1 MSAMPI
7 PPESAPAKP
16 WYREPWP
23 WLLMSGPGLVV
34 IAGVVTAWIAFS
46 GADGLVADDY
56 YKQGLGINR
65 TIARDAR
72 AASLAIGG
80 DVRLEGG
87 KVRVALAANAA
98 LPERLTMRIAHPSRA
113 SEDRVVHLARVADGT
128 WEAPLGA
135 PLAPVAWRAI
145 VETGDWR
152 VSASVDPRHPA
163 PAPLAPGVR

>member
-56 YKQGLGINR
+56 YKQG
-65 TIARDAR
+65 
-72 AASLAIGG
+72 
-80 DVRLEGG
+80 
-87 KVRVALAANAA
+87 
-98 LPERLTMRIAHPSRA
+98 
-113 SEDRVVHLARVADGT
+113 DRKSVV
-128 WEAPLGA
+128 
-135 PLAPVAWRAI
+135 
-145 VETGDWR
+145 
-152 VSASVDPRHPA
+152 
-163 PAPLAPGVR
+163 

>member
-34 IAGVVTAWIAFS
+34 IAGLATAWIAFS

-80 DVRLEGG
+80 DVRVEAG

-98 LPERLTMRIAHPSRA
+98 RPERLTMRIAHPSRA

-152 VSASVDPRHPA
+152 VSASVDPRRPG